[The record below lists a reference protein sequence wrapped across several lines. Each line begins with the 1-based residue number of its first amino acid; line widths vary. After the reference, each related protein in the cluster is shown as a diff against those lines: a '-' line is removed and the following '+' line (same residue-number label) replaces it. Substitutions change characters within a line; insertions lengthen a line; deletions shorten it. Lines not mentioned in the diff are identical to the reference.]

1 MGVSA
6 FSSGF
11 DIHNVAYLRAFDAS
25 GADFCGKW
33 QKSGRMAGMRLS
45 SV

>member
-33 QKSGRMAGMRLS
+33 QKSGNAFVS
-45 SV
+45 IS